1 MASFQNAKDIRNQ
14 VFSGINK
21 YSPKES
27 WKKAIDYCD
36 TKMAEIRAVNEK
48 GFHDWRMCKDILA
61 KEFGKLFVE
70 KKVPTDAEIMADI
83 SIKDELAIH
92 LKK

>member
-1 MASFQNAKDIRNQ
+1 MKEAKEIRTT
-14 VFSGINK
+14 VFKGINK

-27 WKKAIDYCD
+27 WKRAIDYS
-36 TKMAEIRAVNEK
+36 TKKMAEIRAVNGP
-48 GFHDWRMCKDILA
+48 GFHNWRMCKDILA

-70 KKVPTDAEIMADI
+70 KKVPTDAEIMRDI
-83 SIKDELAIH
+83 SIKDELAIS